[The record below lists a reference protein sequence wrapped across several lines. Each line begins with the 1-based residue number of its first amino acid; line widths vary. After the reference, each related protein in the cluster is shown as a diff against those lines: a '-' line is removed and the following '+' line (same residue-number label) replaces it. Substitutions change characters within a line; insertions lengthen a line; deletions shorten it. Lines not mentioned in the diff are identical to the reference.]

1 MKRVVL
7 ALLFLGAAS
16 LPLAAQSV
24 PELPFESVP
33 NPLTMPNDIHFGEI
47 GGVAVNSKGHVFV
60 FSRGNSTGP
69 AYMAT
74 AAQLLEFDQTG
85 KFVREIGKNLYA
97 WSYAHAVRVDKN
109 DNIWVVDKGSDMILK
124 FNPQGRVEWVFGRK
138 GEASHF
144 MVPPDYASTLSGLLA
159 RAGVAVTA
167 PANNNSRNPV
177 PVHRDNSF
185 NQPTDV
191 AWDSKGNSYFT
202 DGYVNSRVGKA
213 NAKGEWV
220 ASWGSL
226 GKGPGQ
232 FDTPH
237 GVAVSP
243 QDEIFVADRGN
254 RRIQVF
260 DPEGKYLREFVVD
273 VPVDVNKGKVTF
285 GVPTPN
291 AKTGSQAPGAPD
303 ALCMT
308 PGPNPVLFVGDLYPS
323 RIYKVSLD
331 GKVLGVY
338 GGPGR
343 NLGEFGWIHA
353 IACPSENEIWVGE
366 LINWRVQKLVTK
378 GTGTRRTAAAR
389 TPAAGASASR

>member
-1 MKRVVL
+1 MNLEAVVKNTVL
-7 ALLFLGAAS
+7 SLLFVGAAALS
-16 LPLAAQSV
+16 ASAQTA
-24 PELPFESVP
+24 PTLPFESIP
-33 NPLTMPNDIHFGEI
+33 DPLTLPDDVHFGEI

-69 AYMAT
+69 SYMAT
-74 AAQLLEFDQTG
+74 AAQLLEFDNRG

-97 WSYAHAVRVDKN
+97 WSYAHAVRIDKQ

-124 FNPQGRVEWVFGRK
+124 MNPQGRVVWVFGRK

-144 MVPPDYASTLSGLLA
+144 MVPPDYASTLAGLLQ
-159 RAGVAVTA
+159 RAGVSVTI
-167 PANNNSRNPV
+167 PPNNNPRNPV
-177 PVHRDNSF
+177 PVHRDNVF

-191 AWDSKGNSYFT
+191 AWDSQGNSYFS

-213 NAKGEWV
+213 NARGEWV

-226 GKGPGQ
+226 GNGPGQ

-237 GVAVSP
+237 GIAVGP
-243 QDEIFVADRGN
+243 NDEVFVADRGN

-260 DPEGKYLREFVVD
+260 DTEGKFLRQFTVD
-273 VPVDVNKGKVTF
+273 VPVDVTKGKVVF
-285 GVPTPN
+285 GVPTPD

-308 PGPNPVLFVGDLYPS
+308 PGPNPVLFIGDLYPS
-323 RIYKVSLD
+323 RIYKVGLD
-331 GKVLGVY
+331 GKLLGVY

-366 LINWRVQKLVTK
+366 LINWRVQKLVT
-378 GTGTRRTAAAR
+378 RNNR
-389 TPAAGASASR
+389 TPSSGR